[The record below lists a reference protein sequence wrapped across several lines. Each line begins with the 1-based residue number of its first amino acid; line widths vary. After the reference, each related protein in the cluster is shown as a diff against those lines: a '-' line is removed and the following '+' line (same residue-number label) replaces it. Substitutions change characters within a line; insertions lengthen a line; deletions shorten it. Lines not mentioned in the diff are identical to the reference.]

1 MQKKKIYSLL
11 MAVLATSLFASNASL
26 AKSAHA
32 SHANHESSSSA
43 HYSDQGSDRPSG
55 ASSSAQEDIPQV
67 PVEVIRP
74 RAEGQK
80 LDAFSVGKAANE
92 GHVGNG
98 GKVDPVDRAVIPA
111 SYRLN
116 QSKVI
121 AMKPGENI
129 FVPIAVNHPNRFLT
143 PFKHPQVVSTTLT
156 GGSKKDECG
165 EICIRGNVVYIST
178 EKTFPVTAFITE
190 RGREDIALSVTMLP
204 RQVPPREV
212 KLTLPEDVMESL
224 RQGEGKRGIK
234 EAEVWETSQPYVDT
248 LRSAFRDIAKGEVP
262 QGYVLRKVKGSDPVP
277 TCAHPGLSFDFVKGQ
292 ILEGYNLNFYV
303 GVIENIAD
311 SPVEFREQRCGGWR
325 VAAVTSWPLKVLKPG
340 QKTEVYVA
348 VKREEKTPAESVRK
362 PLIEREYN

>member
-1 MQKKKIYSLL
+1 M
-11 MAVLATSLFASNASL
+11 
-26 AKSAHA
+26 
-32 SHANHESSSSA
+32 
-43 HYSDQGSDRPSG
+43 
-55 ASSSAQEDIPQV
+55 
-67 PVEVIRP
+67 
-74 RAEGQK
+74 
-80 LDAFSVGKAANE
+80 
-92 GHVGNG
+92 
-98 GKVDPVDRAVIPA
+98 
-111 SYRLN
+111 
-116 QSKVI
+116 
-121 AMKPGENI
+121 
-129 FVPIAVNHPNRFLT
+129 
-143 PFKHPQVVSTTLT
+143 T

-234 EAEVWETSQPYVDT
+234 DAEVWETSQSYVDT

-262 QGYVLRKVKGSDPVP
+262 QGYVLRKVKGSEPVP
-277 TCAHPGLSFDFVKGQ
+277 TCAHPGLSFDLVKGQ

-325 VAAVTSWPLKVLKPG
+325 VAAVTSCPLKVLKPG

-348 VKREEKTPAESVRK
+348 VKREEETPAESVRK